1 MIVCVCRRVSDRDI
15 ARAVKQGCASFDEL
29 QFELGVAT
37 GCGACR
43 DCAKDVFR
51 RARSAQ
57 GAEIDTQA
65 GTRPL
70 PVRMLQ
76 PA

>member
-15 ARAVKQGCASFDEL
+15 ARAVKNGCTSFDEL

-43 DCAKDVFR
+43 DCAKDVFQ
-51 RARSAQ
+51 RARSAH
-57 GAEIDTQA
+57 GAEIGTQT
-65 GTRPL
+65 GPRPV
-70 PVRMLQ
+70 PVRVLQ